1 MSFTVQYVAYLREA
15 AGTSEE
21 IREAGAATAA
31 ELYDEVAAVH
41 GFRWSRSALSVAVN
55 GKVQPWTV
63 RLQPGDQVLFL
74 PPASGG

>member
-15 AGTSEE
+15 AGRSVET
-21 IREAGAATAA
+21 RDARAATAA
-31 ELYDEVAAVH
+31 ELYDEVAAAH
-41 GFRWSRSALSVAVN
+41 GFRWSRAAMSVAVN

-63 RLQPGDQVLFL
+63 RLQPGDEILFL